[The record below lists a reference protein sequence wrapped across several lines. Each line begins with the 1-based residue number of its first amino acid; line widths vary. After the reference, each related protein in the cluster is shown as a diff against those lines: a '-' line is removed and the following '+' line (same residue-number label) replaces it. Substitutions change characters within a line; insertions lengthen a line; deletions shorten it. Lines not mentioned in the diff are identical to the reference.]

1 MGSKADGR
9 AVSRIV
15 RSGVLPRSLEL
26 GGELDVDIDY
36 DEGVGRDF
44 YAYDVVSPGVVIAFP
59 IHF

>member
-1 MGSKADGR
+1 MDGN

-15 RSGVLPRSLEL
+15 GSGVLPRSLEL
-26 GGELDVDIDY
+26 GGKLDVDIDY
-36 DEGVGRDF
+36 DEGVGREF